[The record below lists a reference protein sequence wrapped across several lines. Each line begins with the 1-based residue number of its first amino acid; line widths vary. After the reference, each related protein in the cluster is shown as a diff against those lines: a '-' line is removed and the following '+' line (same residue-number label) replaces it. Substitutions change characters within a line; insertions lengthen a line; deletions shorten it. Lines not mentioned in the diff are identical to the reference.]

1 MTNSPILQEKLVLI
15 RMSKE
20 TEYNLQQLRTKSAKA
35 NFTEDIIFHCKT
47 KRKHNTMD
55 PLLHEKIH
63 GFYNKDVVSW
73 VQRPEKKKLQL
84 VNKTVTP
91 AAFHNLSKPNFKGFP
106 YHQYNL
112 DHTY

>member
-20 TEYNLQQLRTKSAKA
+20 TEYNLQQLRIKSAKA

-73 VQRPEKKKLQL
+73 VLPYNDLLNNIKLSNGKIRVL
-84 VNKTVTP
+84 K
-91 AAFHNLSKPNFKGFP
+91 
-106 YHQYNL
+106 
-112 DHTY
+112 